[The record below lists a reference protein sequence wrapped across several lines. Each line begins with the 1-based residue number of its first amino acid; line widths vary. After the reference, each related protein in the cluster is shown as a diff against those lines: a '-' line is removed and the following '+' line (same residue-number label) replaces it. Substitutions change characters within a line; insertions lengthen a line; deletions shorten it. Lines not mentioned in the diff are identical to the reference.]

1 MSVLPEIGH
10 HCFMAETD
18 GTCIKND
25 PDIMLQPFLYAKKR
39 YQDPG
44 MNNHQ
49 NKIWKLQNCF
59 QQFHSIMT
67 Q

>member
-1 MSVLPEIGH
+1 
-10 HCFMAETD
+10 MAETD